1 MNATEKRQYEMLLRL
16 RDFSNSHRDLFASSP
31 VAQEAFAA
39 VNTAIDALTETDLLK
54 LSASVAARGDRK
66 AVARRALNDVL
77 MKVSELARVLRAQGQ
92 TMPTFALPASRSDQ
106 SLLTAARQFA
116 RDAAS
121 FEEAFNGHRVGSKV
135 IADAAAAF
143 ESATRDRG
151 MSRAEHTAART
162 RIHDLLAAAI
172 LNVRRLD
179 VLVDS
184 ELAGD
189 NAIRAVWKQ
198 ARRVE
203 SARGPRGNRAAV
215 ATPAV
220 DPPAAPEATASTADA
235 PRATTPDETPLPT
248 KVVET
253 PSSEAA

>member
-1 MNATEKRQYEMLLRL
+1 
-16 RDFSNSHRDLFASSP
+16 
-31 VAQEAFAA
+31 
-39 VNTAIDALTETDLLK
+39 
-54 LSASVAARGDRK
+54 
-66 AVARRALNDVL
+66 

-92 TMPTFALPASRSDQ
+92 AMPTFALPASRSDQ
-106 SLLTAARQFA
+106 GLLTAARQFA

-121 FEEAFNGHRVGSKV
+121 FEEAFSGHRVGSKV
-135 IADAAAAF
+135 IADATAAF
-143 ESATRDRG
+143 ETATRDRG

-179 VLVDS
+179 VIVDS
-184 ELAGD
+184 ELAGN

-203 SARGPRGNRAAV
+203 SARGPRGSR
-215 ATPAV
+215 AV
-220 DPPAAPEATASTADA
+220 DSAPPVTAPAAPEAGSGSAAEA
-235 PRATTPDETPLPT
+235 PVVATTDESSKPA
-248 KVVET
+248 KVIET